1 MSGEENPALALSPV
15 TFLVK
20 ERFGVGESPVWE
32 AEENRLWWC
41 DIEAGAIH
49 AISLTDGGRQKLQFD
64 EPVGCLGLAGPGQ
77 LVVAFRRTVELVDM
91 ASGARSLLASVG
103 HAKPGMRFNDGKVGP
118 DGAFY
123 VGSMDN
129 SGTGAPAG
137 CLYRVTP
144 AGEVTELVSGL
155 VISNGLAW
163 NGAATRLYH
172 SDSRGEMW
180 VDAWD
185 FDVAS
190 GAVASRRR
198 LRHQDEANGRAD
210 GAACDIEGFY
220 WSAGP
225 GRSRINRFAPDG
237 TLCGW
242 VDLPLAHP
250 TMPCFGGADM
260 RTMFVTSLNSGAE
273 EEGRD
278 GVVQFRVAVP
288 GVRVARFG
296 MPQGSLLPS
305 AVSTPG

>member
-1 MSGEENPALALSPV
+1 MSGEGNQALAISPV
-15 TFLVK
+15 TFLVE

-32 AEENRLWWC
+32 QEHGRLWWC

-49 AISLTDGGRQKLQFD
+49 ALTLADGSRQRLQFD
-64 EPVGCLGLAGPGQ
+64 EPVASLGLAGPGQ

-91 ASGARSLLASVG
+91 ADGARRLVASVE
-103 HAKPGMRFNDGKVGP
+103 HAKPAMRFNDGKVGP

-129 SGTGAPAG
+129 GGVGSPAG
-137 CLYRVTP
+137 CLYRVTA
-144 AGEVTELVSGL
+144 AGAVSTLVTGL

-185 FDVAS
+185 FDRTS
-190 GAVASRRR
+190 GAIANRRR

-210 GAACDIEGFY
+210 GAACDIEGYY

-225 GRSRINRFAPDG
+225 SRSRINRFAPDG
-237 TLCGW
+237 TLTGW

-260 RTMFVTSLNSGAE
+260 RTVFVTSLNSGAAG
-273 EEGRD
+273 EGRD
-278 GVVQFRVAVP
+278 GVVQFRVAAP
-288 GVRVARFG
+288 GVKVGRFG
-296 MPQGSLLPS
+296 VPQE
-305 AVSTPG
+305 